1 MSRGRPQP
9 MRRVEARF
17 VPRPA
22 GHSFA
27 GFIAVLDRIE
37 RRLAQ
42 QAAAKSNPE
51 EALPCP
57 T

>member
-9 MRRVEARF
+9 VRRVEVRF

-27 GFIAVLDRIE
+27 GFHAVLDRID

-42 QAAAKSNPE
+42 QAAAKANPE
-51 EALPCP
+51 EATPCA